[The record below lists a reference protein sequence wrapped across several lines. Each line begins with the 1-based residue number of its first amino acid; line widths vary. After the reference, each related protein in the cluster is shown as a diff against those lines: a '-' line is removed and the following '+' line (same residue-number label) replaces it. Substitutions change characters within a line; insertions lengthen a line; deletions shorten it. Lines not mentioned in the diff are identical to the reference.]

1 MGQLAVPVG
10 GERLQLLGAHRR
22 RVLIGVQQGSAVPV
36 GFLPQKE
43 GDGPALPRLQ
53 RHNSGQSPAAVA
65 VVVEF
70 SAQVAPLHAHRI
82 AIAPVRA

>member
-1 MGQLAVPVG
+1 MPIGLQ
-10 GERLQLLGAHRR
+10 RLQLPGAHRR

-36 GFLPQKE
+36 GFLPQEE

-53 RHNSGQSPAAVA
+53 GHNGGQRPAAVA
-65 VVVEF
+65 VVVEL

-82 AIAPVRA
+82 AIAPVRS